1 LRHLL
6 GLKRAEIMVGRKGK
20 VGTAAFLAAL
30 YLGAIG
36 PETASAGPVSKDVS
50 ISELSSQ
57 QRIRRPRVRVYVNR
71 QVRALPPDA
80 VRQCRAWY
88 VQEARPSGVVIVPRM
103 QCWWERG

>member
-1 LRHLL
+1 M
-6 GLKRAEIMVGRKGK
+6 GGRKGR
-20 VGTAAFLAAL
+20 VGAAAFVAAL
-30 YLGAIG
+30 FVGAIG
-36 PETASAGPVSKDVS
+36 SDMASAGPVSHSKNVS
-50 ISELSSQ
+50 VSEMSSQ
-57 QRIRRPRVRVYVNR
+57 QRVRRPRILVTR

>member
-1 LRHLL
+1 M
-6 GLKRAEIMVGRKGK
+6 GGRKMR
-20 VGTAAFLAAL
+20 VGTAAFVAAL
-30 YLGAIG
+30 LVGAIG
-36 PETASAGPVSKDVS
+36 PETASAGPLSKDVS
-50 ISELSSQ
+50 LSELSSQ
-57 QRIRRPRVRVYVNR
+57 QRVRRPRVYINR

>member
-1 LRHLL
+1 
-6 GLKRAEIMVGRKGK
+6 V
-20 VGTAAFLAAL
+20 
-30 YLGAIG
+30 
-36 PETASAGPVSKDVS
+36 
-50 ISELSSQ
+50 
-57 QRIRRPRVRVYVNR
+57 RRPRIVVTR

>member
-1 LRHLL
+1 M
-6 GLKRAEIMVGRKGK
+6 GGRKGK
-20 VGTAAFLAAL
+20 VAAAGFVAAL
-30 YLGAIG
+30 MMGAVA
-36 PETASAGPVSKDVS
+36 PEMASAGPVTRDVS
-50 ISELSSQ
+50 VSELSSQ
-57 QRIRRPRVRVYVNR
+57 QRVRRPRVRVYVNR

>member
-1 LRHLL
+1 M
-6 GLKRAEIMVGRKGK
+6 GGRKVK
-20 VGTAAFLAAL
+20 VGTAVFLAAL
-30 YLGAIG
+30 LMGVIAPDMASAG
-36 PETASAGPVSKDVS
+36 PKSAGPVSQETSV
-50 ISELSSQ
+50 SELSSQ
-57 QRIRRPRVRVYVNR
+57 QRVRRPRVVVTR